1 MDLLDISLWLSF
13 GGALIQR
20 AEIIP
25 FEPDAVS
32 TDEGTRVLNDLKYYS
47 PFSWLLTIGY
57 KRLVHTVYNRSLVIL
72 KNSKPKKGILK

>member
-13 GGALIQR
+13 GGALIQQ

-32 TDEGTRVLNDLKYYS
+32 TDEGTRVLMTLS
-47 PFSWLLTIGY
+47 IIPPFLGC
-57 KRLVHTVYNRSLVIL
+57 
-72 KNSKPKKGILK
+72 

>member
-1 MDLLDISLWLSF
+1 MNFKKYSKNALLNGSFRYIFVASF

-32 TDEGTRVLNDLKYYS
+32 TDEGTRV
-47 PFSWLLTIGY
+47 
-57 KRLVHTVYNRSLVIL
+57 
-72 KNSKPKKGILK
+72 

>member
-1 MDLLDISLWLSF
+1 MIGSFRYIFALSF

-32 TDEGTRVLNDLKYYS
+32 TDEGTRV
-47 PFSWLLTIGY
+47 
-57 KRLVHTVYNRSLVIL
+57 
-72 KNSKPKKGILK
+72 